1 MVRPGSCADGC
12 ANSRA
17 WPTLTRLFRAKI
29 FHFMVLGILLY
40 GVDGYYSRYQQ
51 RELVCPSKFE
61 IDSMAAKWAQ
71 QNRQPMTDKLRQALR
86 QSAMDEQMLFREALI
101 KGLHKRDDVIVQ
113 RLLRDAEFL
122 GVEGDRGDQIETVLA
137 MGLLDSDEVIRRRL
151 IQLLEHRV
159 IADIQG
165 QVPNDQDLRRLYDDN
180 PAISDEPPRYSFQQ
194 RFYAGDTAAAKMR
207 AEQALRNLNG
217 EESPASADVF
227 LSGELFNQLTA
238 REINGIFG
246 AGFWSDTNSAMS
258 LGQWF
263 GPVKSV
269 YGWHLIKWQAYFPG
283 VAKDFATVRPG
294 LNLMWRR
301 EQQRGG
307 WQAYVTELRGQY
319 RVLCND
325 EV

>member
-1 MVRPGSCADGC
+1 V
-12 ANSRA
+12 
-17 WPTLTRLFRAKI
+17 TRLLRAKL
-29 FHFMVLGILLY
+29 FHFIVLGIVLY
-40 GVDGYYSRYQQ
+40 GVDELYSRYLQ
-51 RELVCPSKFE
+51 RELVCPSKIQ

-86 QSAMDEQMLFREALI
+86 QSAMDEQMFFREALI
-101 KGLHKRDDVIVQ
+101 KGLHKRDEVIVQ

-122 GVEGDRGDQIETVLA
+122 GIDGDRADQIETVLA

-159 IADIQG
+159 IADTQG
-165 QVPNDQDLRRLYDDN
+165 PEPSEQALKRLYDDN
-180 PAISDEPPRYSFQQ
+180 PAISTKPSRYSFQQ
-194 RFYAGDTAAAKMR
+194 RFYSGDTSIAKMR
-207 AEQALRNLNG
+207 AEQALSDLNG
-217 EESPASADVF
+217 GELPASADVF

-246 AGFWSDTNSAMS
+246 ADFWPDTNLAMS

-283 VAKDFATVRPG
+283 GAKDFAAVRLE
-294 LNLMWRR
+294 LNLLWQR
-301 EQQRGG
+301 EQQRRG
-307 WQAYVTELRGQY
+307 WQAYVTKLRGQY

>member
-1 MVRPGSCADGC
+1 MVRPGSCTGGWE
-12 ANSRA
+12 SFRA
-17 WPTLTRLFRAKI
+17 WPTLIRLLRAKL
-29 FHFMVLGILLY
+29 FHFMVFGIVLY

-51 RELVCPSKFE
+51 RELVCPSKIE

-122 GVEGDRGDQIETVLA
+122 GVEGDRADQIETVLA
-137 MGLLDSDEVIRRRL
+137 IGLLDSDEVIRRRL

-159 IADIQG
+159 IADTHG
-165 QVPNDQDLRRLYDDN
+165 QAPNDQDLRRLYDEN
-180 PAISDEPPRYSFQQ
+180 PAISEAPPRYSFQQ
-194 RFYAGDTAAAKMR
+194 RFYSGDTTAAKMR
-207 AEQALRNLNG
+207 ATQALSILNG
-217 EESPASADVF
+217 EELPASADVF

-238 REINGIFG
+238 REINRIFG
-246 AGFWSDTNSAMS
+246 AGFWSDTSPTMS

-269 YGWHLIKWQAYFPG
+269 YGWHLVKWQGYFPR
-283 VAKDFATVRPG
+283 VAKDFAAVRPE
-294 LNLMWRR
+294 LSLMWRR